1 MQTIFANLQA
11 CNWSADFG
19 HSLTIAG
26 EAPSSRRLSN
36 MKTFKELGVVA
47 DLIRGIEE
55 KGILEPTEIQ
65 ELAIPLLLKNEGD
78 FVGQAQTGTGK
89 TAAFGLPLLQRID
102 PTQKRVQALVLSP
115 TRELAKQIAK
125 QLFHYTKYTA
135 KIFTEAVAGGEKIE
149 GQIAALSRTTHIVVA
164 TPGRLID
171 LLKVKAVDLS
181 TIDTLVLD
189 EADEMLSMGFQ
200 DELNKI
206 LEFTRGAKRTWLFS
220 ATMPKGVTR
229 MIERYLSPDAK
240 HVTVDRKNPVNKNI
254 EHWYTVCTIE
264 EKPDEIAR
272 FIKAQKGR
280 RGVVFCRSKAGV
292 QNIANELTERGF
304 EVATLQGDLSQKDRD
319 KVMRGFRKERSE
331 VLVSTDV
338 SARGIDVEGLAYV
351 VHHQLPDQIEYY
363 THRSGR
369 TARAGRKGISMAFI
383 TRGDVKR
390 IRELQTELHIK
401 FREIK
406 A

>member
-1 MQTIFANLQA
+1 MNSPAYR
-11 CNWSADFG
+11 D
-19 HSLTIAG
+19 
-26 EAPSSRRLSN
+26 
-36 MKTFKELGVVA
+36 MKTFKELGVAA
-47 DLIRGIEE
+47 DLIKGIEE
-55 KGILEPTEIQ
+55 KGIFEPTEIQ
-65 ELAIPLLLKNEGD
+65 ELTIPHLLQHKGD

-89 TAAFGLPLLQRID
+89 TAAFGLPLLQKID
-102 PTQKRVQALVLSP
+102 PEQTHVQALILSP

-135 KIFTEAVAGGEKIE
+135 RIFTEAVAGGEKIE
-149 GQIAALSRTTHIVVA
+149 GQIAALARPTHIVVA

-171 LLKVKAVDLS
+171 LLKAQAVDIS
-181 TIDTLVLD
+181 NIDTLILD
-189 EADEMLSMGFQ
+189 EADEMLSLGFK
-200 DELNKI
+200 DDLNKI
-206 LEFTRGAKRTWLFS
+206 LEFSRGANNTWLFS
-220 ATMPKGVTR
+220 ATMPKGVKAI
-229 MIERYLSPDAK
+229 IERYLSTDAK

-254 EHWYTVCTIE
+254 DHWFTICTIE

-280 RGVVFCRSKAGV
+280 PGVVFCRSKAGV
-292 QNIANELTERGF
+292 QNLAKELEDRSF

-319 KVMRGFRKERSE
+319 KVMRAFRKGRAE

-369 TARAGRKGISMAFI
+369 TARAGRKGVSMAFI
-383 TRGDVKR
+383 TKGDFKR
-390 IRELQTELHIK
+390 IKELEAELHIK
-401 FREIK
+401 FRQIRQD
-406 A
+406 

>member
-1 MQTIFANLQA
+1 
-11 CNWSADFG
+11 
-19 HSLTIAG
+19 
-26 EAPSSRRLSN
+26 
-36 MKTFKELGVVA
+36 MKTFKELGVAA
-47 DLIRGIEE
+47 DLIKGIEE
-55 KGILEPTEIQ
+55 KGIVEPTEIQ
-65 ELAIPLLLKNEGD
+65 ELTIPYLLKNKGD

-89 TAAFGLPLLQRID
+89 TAAFGLPLLQQID
-102 PTQKRVQALVLSP
+102 PSKKHVQALVLSP

-125 QLFHYTKYTA
+125 QLFHYTKYSA

-149 GQIAALSRTTHIVVA
+149 GQIAALARPTHIVVA

-171 LLKVKAVDLS
+171 LLKVNAVDLS
-181 TIDTLVLD
+181 AIDTLVLD
-189 EADEMLSMGFQ
+189 EADEMLSLGFK
-200 DELNKI
+200 DDLSKI
-206 LEFTRGAKRTWLFS
+206 LEFTRGANNTWLFS
-220 ATMPKGVTR
+220 ATMPKGVKAL
-229 MIERYLSPDAK
+229 IERYLSPNAE

-254 EHWYTVCTIE
+254 DHWFTVCTID

-272 FIKAQKGR
+272 FIRAQKGR

-292 QNIANELTERGF
+292 QNIAKELEERSF

-319 KVMRGFRKERSE
+319 KVMRAFRKGRAE

-369 TARAGRKGISMAFI
+369 TARAGRKGVSMAFI
-383 TRGDVKR
+383 TKGDFKR
-390 IRELQTELHIK
+390 IKELEAELHIK
-401 FREIK
+401 FRQIK
-406 A
+406 QD